1 MKPPE
6 VLTRDR
12 LLGTYEVKP
21 TLARLKTTLLG
32 TGGSLLFSAF
42 LLFGLISTQA
52 DADGMYGVVPS
63 GSLETSA
70 LLSKSL
76 PAAVQNNTAVL
87 KK

>member
-52 DADGMYGVVPS
+52 DADGMYGMLPH
-63 GSLETSA
+63 GSLESSV
-70 LLSKSL
+70 LQSKSL